1 MTDSNLTGAGLARP
15 AATPDAAAFG
25 VDLLLVAVFVLAGR
39 TSHHKDQLLAGWAGA
54 AWPFLS
60 GALVGW
66 AAVLVLR
73 RAGRRLPGNSFVV
86 AGIVVTASVVVGMTL
101 RRAFTDGGTPVSFL
115 IAATTFLSIFLFG
128 WRALDRLRRR
138 SRRA

>member
-1 MTDSNLTGAGLARP
+1 VTDSNLTGPALARP
-15 AATPDAAAFG
+15 TAAPDAAAFG
-25 VDLLLVAVFVLAGR
+25 VDLLLVALFVLAGR
-39 TSHHKDQLLAGWAGA
+39 TSHHKEQLLAGWAGA

-73 RAGRRLPGNSFVV
+73 RSGRRLPGRSFAV
-86 AGIVVTASVVVGMTL
+86 AGVVVTASVIGGMTL

-115 IAATTFLSIFLFG
+115 IVATTLLSIFLFG
-128 WRALDRLRRR
+128 WRALDRLRR